1 MDNNTLINR
10 IVCLE
15 EEVKKLKE
23 KIKLY
28 EISTKIDY
36 EKIKRLKG
44 MINSNS
50 DDIEFLDYK
59 FN

>member
-36 EKIKRLKG
+36 EKI
-44 MINSNS
+44 
-50 DDIEFLDYK
+50 
-59 FN
+59 